1 MARRAYKFDSMP
13 LAELVQLRNA
23 AVAALTSRIERELN
37 GLRAKIEALK
47 DFDAQPTPAKPAT
60 RKEANGATP
69 RRPKAHPLRGRKAAA
84 KYRGPNGDTWAGR
97 GLAPRWLT
105 ALEKQGKKRE
115 TFLIK
120 QSSSGRVARP

>member
-13 LAELVQLRNA
+13 LAELVQLRDRA
-23 AVAALTSRIERELN
+23 AAALASRIERERKDLH
-37 GLRAKIEALK
+37 AKIEALN
-47 DFDAQPTPAKPAT
+47 DFDAQPTRAKRGN
-60 RKEANGATP
+60 RKEANGSTP
-69 RRPKAHPLRGRKAAA
+69 RRLKAHPLRGRKAAA

-115 TFLIK
+115 AFLIK
-120 QSSSGRVARP
+120 QSSNGRVARP